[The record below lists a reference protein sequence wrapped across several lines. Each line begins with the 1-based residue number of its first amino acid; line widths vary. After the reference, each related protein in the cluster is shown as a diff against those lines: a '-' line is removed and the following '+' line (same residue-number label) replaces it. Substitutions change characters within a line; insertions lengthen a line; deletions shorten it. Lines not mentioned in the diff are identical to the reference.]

1 MLLLSE
7 ILNRKPLYEPKED
20 NQMAKTKKPTQNEID
35 GVEYRRAKLWQIILY
50 SCNALVGMSVYT
62 LIGYANY
69 AGMLGFGL
77 TAAVIGMVL
86 TGARIF
92 DGITDPLL
100 ALLYD
105 KVDTRFGKLRILVA
119 TGFAVE
125 AVALWLMFDGLASK
139 GFGLALFIL
148 LYAIYVIGFTITN
161 ITGQTLP
168 AIMSND
174 PRQRPLVGVWTTA
187 FNYLVPMVLS
197 IVMSNVILPA
207 AGGEYNQA
215 YLSMAVR
222 LCLGIGAV
230 GILLVC
236 IGISEFDKPEYY
248 RGIGK
253 QKPLKIR
260 DMVEVLKDNRPLQCY
275 IAAQASDKIA
285 QITMTQSIIGTLMNG
300 ILIGN
305 VGIATILSV
314 AGMLP
319 SIIFAVIG
327 GKYAGRHGSM
337 KAIVTWTKVCMGIA
351 VGQFLFFVILWFTVG
366 TNSIASFGIPMIL
379 YVLFTL
385 GLNAAK
391 MCVTTADNSF
401 MADVID
407 YELDRSG
414 KYIPAVVT
422 GTYSLVDKIISSF
435 GTLLASLAIMVCGYA
450 SSTPPQPTDPATGTI
465 FWVTMF
471 VWFGMPLIG
480 WAVTLV
486 AMKKCHLTREEM
498 VNVQKRIAESKKE
511 GILETAREHGVNV

>member
-1 MLLLSE
+1 M
-7 ILNRKPLYEPKED
+7 
-20 NQMAKTKKPTQNEID
+20 TKKQKISQSEID
-35 GVEYRRAKLWQIILY
+35 GVQYRRAKLWQIILY

-69 AGMLGFGL
+69 AGMIGFGL
-77 TAAVIGMVL
+77 TAAVIGVIL
-86 TGARIF
+86 TCARIL

-105 KVDTRFGKLRILVA
+105 KVDTKFGKLRILVA
-119 TGFAVE
+119 GGFVLE
-125 AVALWLMFDGLASK
+125 AAALWLMFDGFASR
-139 GFGLALFIL
+139 GFGIVVFVL
-148 LYAIYVIGFTITN
+148 LYILYILGYTITN
-161 ITGQTLP
+161 MTAQTLP

-174 PRQRPLVGVWTTA
+174 PKQRPLLGVWSTA

-197 IVMSNVILPA
+197 IVLSVVILPA

-215 YLSMAVR
+215 FLSAAVKV
-222 LCLGIGAV
+222 CIGMGSV
-230 GILLVC
+230 GVILVC
-236 IGISEFDKPEYY
+236 IGISAFDKPEFY

-253 QKPLKIR
+253 HEPLKIR
-260 DMVEVLKDNRPLQCY
+260 DMVGVLKENKPLQCY

-285 QITMTQSIIGTLMNG
+285 QITMTQSVIGTLMNG

-319 SIIFAVIG
+319 SIIFAVVG
-327 GKYAGRHGSM
+327 GKYAGKHGSM
-337 KAIVTWTKVCMGIA
+337 KAIVTWTWVCMVITAAQFIFFVVLRYSVGTQSIA
-351 VGQFLFFVILWFTVG
+351 VMGV
-366 TNSIASFGIPMIL
+366 PMIL

-385 GLNAAK
+385 GLNASK

-422 GTYSLVDKIISSF
+422 GTYSLIDKIISSF
-435 GTLLASLAIMVCGYA
+435 GALLASLAIMACGYA
-450 SSTPPQPTDPATGTI
+450 SSTPPQPGDPATAGV
-465 FWVTMF
+465 FWVTMA
-471 VWFGMPLIG
+471 VWLGLPLLG
-480 WAVTLV
+480 WGVTLI
-486 AMKKCHLTREEM
+486 AMKKCDLTKEEM
-498 VNVQKRIAESKKE
+498 VNVQKRIAEKKQE
-511 GILETAREHGVNV
+511 GILETARENGINV

>member
-1 MLLLSE
+1 
-7 ILNRKPLYEPKED
+7 
-20 NQMAKTKKPTQNEID
+20 MAKTTKQTQSEID
-35 GVEYRRAKLWQIILY
+35 GVQYRRAKLWQIILY
-50 SCNALVGMSVYT
+50 ACNAFVGMSVYI

-69 AGMLGFGL
+69 AGMIGFGL
-77 TAAVIGMVL
+77 TAAVIGIVL
-86 TGARIF
+86 TCARIF

-105 KVDTRFGKLRILVA
+105 KIDTKFGKLRILIA
-119 TGFAVE
+119 GGFVLE
-125 AVALWLMFDGLASK
+125 AVALWLMFDVMGSK
-139 GFGLALFIL
+139 GFGLLTFVIL
-148 LYAIYVIGFTITN
+148 YIFYILGYTITN
-161 ITGQTLP
+161 MTAQTLP

-174 PRQRPLVGVWTTA
+174 PKQRPLVGVWTTA
-187 FNYLVPMVLS
+187 FNYFVPMILSVVLS
-197 IVMSNVILPA
+197 MVVLPM

-215 YLSMAVR
+215 FLSMAVKV
-222 LCLGIGAV
+222 CVGIGAV

-236 IGISEFDKPEYY
+236 IGISGFDKPEYY

-260 DMVEVLKDNRPLQCY
+260 DMMEVLGSNKPLQCY

-285 QITMTQSIIGTLMNG
+285 QITMTQSVIATLMNG

-314 AGMLP
+314 VGMLP

-327 GKYAGRHGSM
+327 GRYAGKHGSM
-337 KAIVTWTKVCMGIA
+337 KAIVTWTRVCMVIA
-351 VGQFLFFVILWFTVG
+351 AAQLLFFVTLNYTVG
-366 TNSIASFGIPMIL
+366 TQSIAVMGIPMIL

-385 GLNAAK
+385 GLNASK

-422 GTYSLVDKIISSF
+422 GTYSLIDKIISSF
-435 GTLLASLAIMVCGYA
+435 GALLASLAIMVCGYT
-450 SSTPPQPTDPATGTI
+450 SSTPPQPGDPATAGI
-465 FWVTMF
+465 FWVTMA
-471 VWFGMPLIG
+471 VWFGLPLIG
-480 WAVTLV
+480 WWITLI
-486 AMKKCHLTREEM
+486 AMKKCSLTREEM
-498 VNVQKRIAESKKE
+498 VNVQKRIAEKKKAA
-511 GILETAREHGVNV
+511 ILEVAREHGVNV